1 MGLNNISIETV
12 DHGHNYQQG
21 LRAGRIGIYFAP
33 PHFAAWAIDH
43 HGFRALVHLSEP
55 LSYVIAVEQ
64 NRTNLFEVGFLASKR
79 ICARKPLNLDYLLI
93 NKGLENS
100 LAPAQI
106 KIVPRVSDQMDAED
120 TLCDAF
126 SISKS
131 VFDQFT
137 KTQPERFIKLSQT
150 DNYPNYGLIGHP
162 IIQPSDLKKIKTYF
176 LLNRTQ
182 LMLAPLLKKFA
193 NSYKLVPSSAQHHP
207 RRYWQDLAPYWQ
219 ASPK

>member
-150 DNYPNYGLIGHP
+150 DNYPNCGLIGHP
-162 IIQPSDLKKIKTYF
+162 IVQLSDL
-176 LLNRTQ
+176 
-182 LMLAPLLKKFA
+182 
-193 NSYKLVPSSAQHHP
+193 
-207 RRYWQDLAPYWQ
+207 
-219 ASPK
+219 